1 MFGSSSNTGL
11 TKPVLSLLT
20 ELTTYI
26 GLNNGVELRNK
37 LLKIS
42 LADSS
47 LSRTDFVSMNE
58 QKIAKKIPPGFE
70 FITEFFLYMQTRSLA
85 SVDGDAASLET
96 LTGCLRK
103 LISAYIDHDWVFPVV
118 MSVMTLVRQRAVEM
132 DKSASSDKWKKKI
145 VEIFREVF
153 PILHKERQKLPG
165 TCWLICQ
172 LLNLYMA
179 LDQVKLC
186 SHILAALTQSL
197 AKEGG
202 FDPTSVPKSVAVT
215 LFYYWGRFH
224 VMESKYQDAHAKLV
238 WAFANCPHQR
248 NRKRIAEYLI
258 PSMIAIGVFPKP
270 EMIRSS
276 GLEHFEGLVEAI
288 RVGDVG
294 SYNVLLESNAHV
306 LAKSGTLVLIEKCK
320 LICYRNLA
328 KRTYLVLK
336 ELTGETAKLDLSAFE
351 ATWMFAE
358 QASKNEAICALADLI
373 YAGAMKGYMALEHDK
388 LVLSK
393 VNPFPPIDSIL

>member
-1 MFGSSSNTGL
+1 MFASSTGAGL
-11 TKPVLSLLT
+11 SKPVVSALT
-20 ELTTYI
+20 EIGTYI
-26 GLNNGVELRNK
+26 GLENGVELRDK

-42 LADSS
+42 QS
-47 LSRTDFVSMNE
+47 LSRADFVSFNE
-58 QKIAKKIPPGFE
+58 QKLAKKIPQGFE
-70 FITEFFLYMQTRSLA
+70 FITEYFLYIQTRALTA
-85 SVDGDAASLET
+85 VDGDAASLET

-103 LISAYIDHDWVFPVV
+103 LVTTYVDHDWLFPVV
-118 MSVMTLVRQRAVEM
+118 MSMMTLVRKRASEM
-132 DKSASSDKWKKKI
+132 DKSSDKWKKKT
-145 VEIFREVF
+145 VEIFREIF
-153 PILHKERQKLPG
+153 PILHKERERLPG

-197 AKEGG
+197 VKEGG
-202 FDPTSVPKSVAVT
+202 FDPNSVPKSVSVT

-224 VMESKYQDAHAKLV
+224 VMESKYQDAHTKLV
-238 WAFANCPHQR
+238 WAFANCPHKG

-258 PSMIAIGVFPKP
+258 PAMIAIGIFPKP
-270 EMIRSS
+270 EMIKNS
-276 GLEHFEGLVEAI
+276 GLEHFEGLVNAI

-294 SYNVLLESNAHV
+294 TFNVLLESNAHV

-328 KRTYLVLK
+328 KRTYSVLK
-336 ELTGETAKLDLSAFE
+336 DLTGESAKFDLSAFE

-358 QASKNEAICALADLI
+358 NASKNETICALADLI